1 MELLDPGL
9 PIAALILALS
19 CATFGAA
26 AEHSAA
32 ASPSPWRPLAP
43 LSGTPAIGSPGGTH
57 SLITD
62 GNTVHA
68 VWAQA
73 GRIQYRRSADRG
85 VTWGHAVP
93 LTSGHTAQYPCS
105 LELSPSALHLIWPD
119 SRNGKWELFHKRS
132 TDGGN
137 TWGPD
142 TLLTPGVDLFRMGT
156 AISDTT
162 YRQRPAGSRQ
172 DGGGTMYRQRPAGSR
187 QDGGG
192 TTIHIVWGSKA
203 AVVPTPA
210 GTHTW
215 GELYYKRSTDD
226 GKTWEPIARLTQPQ
240 ASAMRPAIAASG
252 NYVHVAWF
260 DRRDSKDIWDWE
272 VYTKRST
279 DGGATWEPD
288 VRMTNTPTHT
298 RHPQIVA
305 MPGGR
310 VCCIWEDGQ
319 VFDGK
324 KWGGDAA
331 LYAALSDDN
340 GRTWKPSRRI
350 TSINAPNEWA
360 THSKAYACG
369 SRIHLAWADSPE
381 GVHHPHA
388 AYYMTSPDGGVTWE
402 PPERLTA
409 PSDGAAWAQAVAG
422 TESYAVAVI
431 SLGDTL
437 HYRRREMNGR

>member
-1 MELLDPGL
+1 MDFVDLGL
-9 PIAALILALS
+9 PMTALILLLSSALFA
-19 CATFGAA
+19 ATGN
-26 AEHSAA
+26 
-32 ASPSPWRPLAP
+32 ASTPGPPTPWSPLAP

-93 LTSGHTAQYPCS
+93 LTSGHSAQYPCS
-105 LELSPSALHLIWPD
+105 LELSPAALHLIWPD
-119 SRNGKWELFHKRS
+119 SRNGKWELFYKRS

-156 AISDTT
+156 AIS
-162 YRQRPAGSRQ
+162 
-172 DGGGTMYRQRPAGSR
+172 GTA
-187 QDGGG
+187 
-192 TTIHIVWGSKA
+192 IHIVWGSKA

-215 GELYYKRSTDD
+215 GEIYYLRSTDD
-226 GKTWEPIARLTQPQ
+226 GKTWEPVSRLTQPQ

-252 NYVHVAWF
+252 NYVHVTWF

-331 LYAALSDDN
+331 LYAAVSDDN
-340 GRTWKPSRRI
+340 GATWKPSHRI
-350 TSINAPNEWA
+350 TSVNAPKEWA
-360 THSKAYACG
+360 THSKAYASG

-381 GVHHPHA
+381 GVRNPHA

-402 PPERLTA
+402 APERLTA
-409 PSDGAAWAQAVAG
+409 PADGAAWAAAVAG
-422 TESYAVAVI
+422 TESYAIAGI

-437 HYRRREMNGR
+437 HFRRREIGR